1 MERSPI
7 ETYELSP
14 DGRKAIETYRNLE
27 QAMERVTELLC
38 SRIDVQPFR
47 ILRRDRPR
55 PPRYWVHRLI
65 DRRVDAD
72 DVRCPPSRECAYD
85 YEGAVSGELGHDP
98 RRRRSGPYVRDP
110 C

>member
-14 DGRKAIETYRNLE
+14 DGRKAIETYRTLE

-55 PPRYWVHRLI
+55 PPR
-65 DRRVDAD
+65 
-72 DVRCPPSRECAYD
+72 
-85 YEGAVSGELGHDP
+85 
-98 RRRRSGPYVRDP
+98 
-110 C
+110 